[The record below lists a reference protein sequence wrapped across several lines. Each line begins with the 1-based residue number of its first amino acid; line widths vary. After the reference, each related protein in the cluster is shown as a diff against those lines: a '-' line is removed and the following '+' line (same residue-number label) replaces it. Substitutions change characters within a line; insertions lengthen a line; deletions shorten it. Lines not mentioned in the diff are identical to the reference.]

1 MKFVNSM
8 WRNRWQTVILSISL
22 LVFFMVLAACQSS
35 EPTPA
40 PTATPEPAQPTA
52 TTAPAATTAVTST
65 ESTSTTGAVSATT
78 AATSTNAVTSTG
90 AVTSSSPATST
101 TPMTGTSAM
110 TATSAPTST
119 GAVTS
124 TGATTSTASGN
135 PEAGAYIVAIT
146 GGCGC
151 HLNRELGGLAGGN
164 AFTVT
169 DGVVYAPNLTPD
181 KETGMGEWTPDQVA
195 AALLKGVDDEGKQLH
210 PVMPYKAF
218 SALSQQE
225 ALDIA
230 AYLLAQKPVANEVKE
245 RTLKQDP
252 PAFTPAQASPATA
265 PTEPVARGQ
274 ELVTVAQCG
283 GCHTPKNQDGSPMA
297 DMMLAGAPLRG
308 SEVAANIT
316 SDEATGIGKWTEDQI
331 AEFMRT
337 GKEPD
342 GAQVKGAMAQQ
353 IERRFSKLTE
363 ADAKAIAAYLKTVPA
378 VKNEPKPAQ

>member
-1 MKFVNSM
+1 MKFVNLMRRSL
-8 WRNRWQTVILSISL
+8 WRTLILSIL
-22 LVFFMVLAACQSS
+22 PVAFFMILAACQS
-35 EPTPA
+35 EQPTPA

-65 ESTSTTGAVSATT
+65 QSTSTTSAVTATT
-78 AATSTNAVTSTG
+78 AATSTNAVTSTS

-101 TPMTGTSAM
+101 APMTGTSTM

-119 GAVTS
+119 SAVTN

-151 HLNRELGGLAGGN
+151 HLNRDLGGLAGGN

-169 DGVVYAPNLTPD
+169 GGIVYAPNLTPD
-181 KETGMGEWTPDQVA
+181 KETGMGEWTPDQIA
-195 AALLKGVDDEGKQLH
+195 AALIKGVDDEGKQLH

-225 ALDIA
+225 ALDVA
-230 AYLLAQKPVANEVKE
+230 AYLLSLKPLSNKVGE
-245 RTLKQDP
+245 RNLKQDP

-274 ELVTVAQCG
+274 ELVTIAQCG

-316 SDEATGIGKWTEDQI
+316 PDETNGIGKWTEDQI
-331 AEFMRT
+331 AEFMRS
-337 GKEPD
+337 GKLPD
-342 GAQVKGAMAQQ
+342 GKQVEGAMAQQ
-353 IERRFSKLTE
+353 IQRRFSKLTE
-363 ADAKAIAAYLKTVPA
+363 ADAKAIAAFLKSIPA
-378 VKNEPKPAQ
+378 VKHDPSAK